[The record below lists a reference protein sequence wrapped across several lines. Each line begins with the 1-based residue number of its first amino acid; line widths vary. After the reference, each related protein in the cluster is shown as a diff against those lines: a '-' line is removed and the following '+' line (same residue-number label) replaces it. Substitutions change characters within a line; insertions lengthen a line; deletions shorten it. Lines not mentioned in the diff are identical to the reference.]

1 MRGSW
6 TRPRNSSQ
14 HGALR
19 EHRAPPSS
27 TKSDRSCTSQPRG
40 GGPCSPAEP
49 LATRTEVAA
58 ARTLA
63 VNWNRRC
70 CGLLATMIQFSAS
83 HIAQSSIEFRIH
95 QEVAPLRAD
104 KDGERVNHCKNRD
117 HRHSGLNINDRR
129 CSMRPEIFQCR
140 CFKSPKLRAQ
150 CAVGFVSRADEL
162 AQGGIHPPTSA
173 ED

>member
-1 MRGSW
+1 MRAPVRGSW
-6 TRPRNSSQ
+6 TWLPNSSQ
-14 HGALR
+14 
-19 EHRAPPSS
+19 RAPPPS
-27 TKSDRSCTSQPRG
+27 TKSDRPRTSQPRG

-70 CGLLATMIQFSAS
+70 CGLLATMIQFCAS